1 MSEKIWKII
10 KANLL
15 DTRLVSVGFLL
26 LAVVFLDFL
35 FLHVII
41 PELDTLEHLLFGFVL
56 SEFAYNTASSL
67 ALEELLT
74 RKLGQKD
81 SQRVNLLIRL
91 LGFLFIG
98 GLLWEASERFLFPLF
113 GSRPEPFFS
122 FPITLNNIDGMIDV
136 TVGAIGCFVAWYLA
150 NQRPLYT
157 SKLAQHS

>member
-56 SEFAYNTASSL
+56 SEFANNTASSL

-91 LGFLFIG
+91 LGFLLIG
-98 GLLWEASERFLFPLF
+98 GLLWEGSERFVFPLF
-113 GSRPEPFFS
+113 GSTPEPFFS
-122 FPITLNNIDGMIDV
+122 FPITPTNIDGTIDV
-136 TVGAIGCFVAWYLA
+136 TVGAVGCFMAWYLA
-150 NQRPLYT
+150 KSRPLHT

>member
-1 MSEKIWKII
+1 
-10 KANLL
+10 
-15 DTRLVSVGFLL
+15 
-26 LAVVFLDFL
+26 
-35 FLHVII
+35 
-41 PELDTLEHLLFGFVL
+41 L
-56 SEFAYNTASSL
+56 SELASNTANSL